1 MESTRI
7 SDVAVLDKVMAVLH
21 AYRRGDTRLEPRTIA
36 ERTGLALPTVYR
48 LLKAMARHRLLEK
61 DGMAFRPGL
70 ALLHF
75 GNLVADALDLRRVL
89 MPHLSWLNERTTENA
104 EMHVRRDHTRVPVE
118 VVLSP
123 QNLRPFVELGAPLPL
138 HVGASSKVL
147 LAWLPPDEA
156 LAMGLASRER
166 FTPGQDFDE
175 LRFAASLRR
184 TRDRGWA
191 ESEGERS
198 EGIAAVAAPVF
209 DADGE
214 VAAAIALTG
223 PSSRLPARRRRG
235 LAPLV
240 CEAAAAASRDAGYRD
255 EPMATARGRG

>member
-7 SDVAVLDKVMAVLH
+7 SDVAVLDKVMVVLH
-21 AYRRGDTRLEPRTIA
+21 AYRRGDTRLEPRAIA

-48 LLKAMARHRLLEK
+48 LLKAMTRHRLLEK
-61 DGMAFRPGL
+61 DGTAFRPGL

-75 GNLVADALDLRRVL
+75 GNLVADALDLRRVVL
-89 MPHLSWLNERTTENA
+89 PHLSWLNERTTENA
-104 EMHVRRDHTRVPVE
+104 EMHVRRDDTRVPVE

-123 QNLRPFVELGAPLPL
+123 QNLRPFVEIGAPLPL

-147 LAWLPPDEA
+147 LARLPLEDA
-156 LAMGLASRER
+156 LAIGLASRAR
-166 FTPGQDFDE
+166 FAPGQGFDE
-175 LRFAASLRR
+175 SRFAASLRR
-184 TRDRGWA
+184 ARERGWA
-191 ESEGERS
+191 DSEGERS

-209 DADGE
+209 DAEGE

-223 PSSRLPARRRRG
+223 PSSRLPARRRRE

-240 CEAAAAASRDAGYRD
+240 CEAAGAASRDAGYRD
-255 EPMATARGRG
+255 GPVTTVRGRR